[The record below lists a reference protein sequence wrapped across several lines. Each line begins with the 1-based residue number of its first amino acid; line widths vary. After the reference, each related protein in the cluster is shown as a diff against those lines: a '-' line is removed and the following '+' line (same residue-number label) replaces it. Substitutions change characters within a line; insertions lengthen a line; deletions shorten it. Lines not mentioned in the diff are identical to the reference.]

1 MNAFRPW
8 YCRRPAGAPTILLA
22 LLAASVLTACGGKGG
37 DTGSSAASGASGG
50 TGSVA
55 NSGPARTSLRVEA
68 SDADGDTLQY
78 QWRVTGGSVENR
90 NARETV
96 WTLPDGPGLHFAYV
110 VISDGKGGYI
120 EQQYAVSSD
129 NTGIAAPARQPVTYT
144 ASAVNDFSGTPARL
158 RFASSDKT
166 LFATPGGGAQAER
179 RVYLPDVQVQVQVAG
194 NGPVVFSG
202 TSDLSGEVS
211 LPKLDNNKLYDIKC
225 ATTQGDALAP
235 CASGFGFGTVASV
248 AQVSPAL
255 TPGRNLRLYGHVAL
269 SDGAICGMRN
279 EFFGMQSAAT
289 VQLLQ
294 ADGAAAGAP
303 VRVNRFGD
311 YAVDAAVAVQARLKL
326 RVQCESYTATLDVP
340 APAARGYASDAPLEL
355 SHQIPNSRPQVVKL
369 LANGQDG
376 NVRGQM
382 VELELPGAQSKALP
396 NPDHFLTYKGKD
408 TRLSACMYYRSI
420 GAAGDCDAQG
430 NMIRPVSFDD
440 WKRRH
445 QFKPFAG
452 SNTEVAATYIN
463 RWDLNLVRRMVAT
476 STAPD
481 SIAFYVCNHPGPD
494 GTTQIE
500 IDQVLDTARRQENMV
515 ACVAMEWSTSPG
527 VNDGLPFTKFL
538 TFAPD
543 GALLP
548 SINLDGRGEKYM
560 PGACVACHGGTKY
573 NGRFPDAGNPS
584 PLLGARFLPF
594 DTANY
599 LFSARPELTE
609 QAQTDA
615 LYLLNK
621 MVRLT
626 EKTRADA
633 PEPPQEQRTSTMKLI
648 DGWYPDGKT
657 PLDKNF
663 VPEQWRAAETQA
675 ATAGAARFYREV
687 IATSCRTCHTALGG
701 RFDWDAAGPLL
712 LRTVGEGH
720 ACGGTADLAK
730 NASMPNALVTRNNM
744 SERIRVDPGLAAL
757 MRTFLGC
764 DAPRPDPAYPQR

>member
-8 YCRRPAGAPTILLA
+8 YCRRPAGAPTIFLS
-22 LLAASVLTACGGKGG
+22 LLAASVFTACGGKGVDAG
-37 DTGSSAASGASGG
+37 SSSSGSTGSA
-50 TGSVA
+50 A

-78 QWRVTGGSVENR
+78 QWRVTGGTVENR

-110 VISDGKGGYI
+110 MISDGKGGYR

-129 NTGIAAPARQPVTYT
+129 NTGITAPARQPVSYT
-144 ASAVNDFSGTPARL
+144 ASTVSDFSGTPARL
-158 RFASSDKT
+158 RFVSTDAT
-166 LFATPGGGAQAER
+166 QFAVPGGGTPAER
-179 RVYLPDVQVQVQVAG
+179 RVYLPDMQVQVRVAQD
-194 NGPVVFSG
+194 GPVVFSG
-202 TSDLSGEVS
+202 VSDLSGEVS
-211 LPKLDNNKLYDIKC
+211 LPKLDKDKRYDVKC
-225 ATTQGDALAP
+225 ATQQGAVLVP
-235 CASGFGFGTVASV
+235 CATDLAFGTVASV
-248 AQVSPAL
+248 TQVSPAL
-255 TPGRNLRLYGHVAL
+255 APGRNLRLYGHVAL
-269 SDGAICGMRN
+269 SDGAICGMQN

-294 ADGAAAGAP
+294 ADGTAAGSP

-311 YAVDAAVAVQARLKL
+311 YALDAAVAVQARLKL
-326 RVQCESYTATLDVP
+326 RVQCESYAATLDVP
-340 APAARGYASDAPLEL
+340 APAARGYASDTPLEL
-355 SHQIPNSRPQVVKL
+355 SHQIPNSRPRVVKL

-382 VELELPGAQSKALP
+382 VELELPGAQSRTLP
-396 NPDHFLTYKGKD
+396 SPDHFLTYKGKD
-408 TRLSACMYYRSI
+408 TRLSACMYYSSI

-452 SNTEVAATYIN
+452 SNTEVAANYIN

-494 GTTQIE
+494 GTTQTE
-500 IDQVLDTARRQENMV
+500 IDQVLETARKGENLV
-515 ACVAMEWSTSPG
+515 ACVAMEWSASPG
-527 VNDGLPFTKFL
+527 VNDGIPFTKFL

-560 PGACVACHGGTKY
+560 PGACVACHGGTQY
-573 NGRFPDAGNPS
+573 NGRFPEAGNPS

-594 DTANY
+594 DTGNY
-599 LFSARPELTE
+599 LFGSRPELTE

-615 LYLLNK
+615 LYLLNQ
-621 MVRLT
+621 MVRAT
-626 EKTRADA
+626 EKTSAA
-633 PEPPQEQRTSTMKLI
+633 PPDTSTTRLV
-648 DGWYPDGKT
+648 DGWYAGGKT
-657 PLDKNF
+657 LDKNF
-663 VPEQWRAAETQA
+663 LPGAWRVDEGQA

-687 IATSCRTCHTALGG
+687 IGTSCRTCHTALGEN
-701 RFDWDAAGPLL
+701 FDWDKLGPL
-712 LRTVGEGH
+712 RIRGRAENHV
-720 ACGGTADLAK
+720 CGGTSELAV

-744 SERIRVDPGLAAL
+744 AERAKVDPGLAAL
-757 MRTFLGC
+757 MRTYFGC
-764 DAPRPDPAYPQR
+764 DAPRPDPAYPQH

>member
-1 MNAFRPW
+1 MNAFRSW
-8 YCRRPAGAPTILLA
+8 YCRCPAGTPTIFLA
-22 LLAASVLTACGGKGG
+22 LLAASVLTACGGKG

-50 TGSVA
+50 SGGVA

-68 SDADGDTLQY
+68 SDADGDALQY

-110 VISDGKGGYI
+110 MVSDGKGGYI

-129 NTGIAAPARQPVTYT
+129 NTGIAAPARQPVSYT
-144 ASAVNDFSGTPARL
+144 ASTVNDFSGTPARL
-158 RFASSDKT
+158 RFASGDKT
-166 LFATPGGGAQAER
+166 LFATPDAGARTER
-179 RVYLPDVQVQVQVAG
+179 RVYLPDVQVQVQVAE

-202 TSDLSGEVS
+202 ASDLSGEVS
-211 LPKLDNNKLYDIKC
+211 LPKLDDSKLYDIKC
-225 ATTQGDALAP
+225 ATTQGAALVP
-235 CASGFGFGTVASV
+235 CLSGSTRFGSVASV
-248 AQVSPAL
+248 LQLAPAL
-255 TPGRNLRLYGHVAL
+255 APGRNLRLYGHVAL
-269 SDGAICGMRN
+269 SDGAVCGMQN
-279 EFFGMQSAAT
+279 EFFAMQSAAT

-294 ADGAAAGAP
+294 ADGAAAGPP

-311 YAVDAAVAVQARLKL
+311 YALDAAVAVQARLKL

-340 APAARGYASDAPLEL
+340 APAAGGYASDTALEL
-355 SHQIPNSRPQVVKL
+355 SHQIPNSRPRVVKL

-382 VELELPGAQSKALP
+382 VELELPGAQSKTLP
-396 NPDHFLTYKGKD
+396 GPDHFLTYKGRD
-408 TRLSACMYYRSI
+408 TRLSACMYYRAI

-430 NMIRPVSFDD
+430 NMIRSISFDD

-445 QFKPFAG
+445 KFAPFAG
-452 SNTEVAATYIN
+452 SNTEVAANYIN

-494 GTTQIE
+494 GTTQTE
-500 IDQVLDTARRQENMV
+500 IDQVLDTARKQENMV

-573 NGRFPDAGNPS
+573 NGRFPEAGNPS
-584 PLLGARFLPF
+584 PLLGSRFLPF
-594 DTANY
+594 DTGNY
-599 LFSARPELTE
+599 LFGSRPELTE
-609 QAQTDA
+609 QTQTEA
-615 LYLLNK
+615 LYLLNQ
-621 MVRLT
+621 MVRAT
-626 EKTRADA
+626 EKTGSAA
-633 PEPPQEQRTSTMKLI
+633 PDTATTRLV
-648 DGWYPDGKT
+648 DGWYAGGKT
-657 PLDKNF
+657 LDKNF
-663 VPEQWRAAETQA
+663 LPGAWRVDEGQA

-687 IATSCRTCHTALGG
+687 IGSSCRTCHTALGEN
-701 RFDWDAAGPLL
+701 FDWDKLGPLKM
-712 LRTVGEGH
+712 RGRAEIHV
-720 ACGGTADLAK
+720 CGGSPELAL

-744 SERIRVDPGLAAL
+744 SERARVDPGLAAL
-757 MRTFLGC
+757 MRTYFGC
-764 DAPRPDPAYPQR
+764 DAPRPDPAYPKH